1 MAVSKT
7 IVTGVKRLGM
17 TALTVTFVA
26 LSALILTQTSAQAKS
41 YSFNT
46 VRIEGNQ
53 RVEAGTILSYAD
65 IARGETVSSGRL
77 NDAYQSL
84 LGSGLFET
92 VDLQP
97 QGNTLVISVQ
107 EYPTINR
114 ISIEGN
120 KRLKDEDLQN
130 LLQSQSRRVYSPTTA
145 ERDAATLTDAYNVVG
160 RIAATVEP
168 KIIRRSDNRVDL
180 VFEIA
185 EGRVIEI
192 ERISF
197 TGNRNY
203 SDRRLRRILGTK
215 QAGIFRQLIGSD
227 TFVED
232 RIAFDRQVL
241 SDFYQSRGYV
251 DFDITN
257 VNAELTRERDAFFI
271 TFDVVEGQSFE
282 YGELTAVS
290 LLDDVDALAFQ
301 EIIKIKSGQT
311 YSPAGIEQT
320 IARMEREAL
329 QMGLNFVRVEP
340 RVIRNDRD
348 LTLDVE
354 FELSRGPRV
363 FVERIDIEGNNTTL
377 DRVIRRE
384 FKIVEGDPF
393 NPREIRQSA
402 ERIRALGYFGNAE
415 VSASEGSSAD
425 SVVVDVDVEE
435 VPTGQLGFG
444 ISYSVNDGVG
454 LGLNF
459 SERNFLG
466 RGQEFA
472 FTFNTASANR
482 TYELSFYEPA
492 FLGRDLR
499 AGFDFGYRT
508 TNNDFATFDSRKFT
522 FAPSITFPVSENGR
536 LSLSYTYR
544 QEELFNVDDDTSL
557 LIKNDADSGAQ
568 TTSSIG
574 YLYSFDSRR
583 TGLDPNTGYIFR
595 FGQELAGLGGD
606 IEYVKTTAYLGAET
620 KVFNEELTLR
630 AVVEAGALNTSGT
643 DSRITDRF
651 FGNGKIRGFEP
662 NGIGP
667 RDTSV
672 DGDNALGGNYFAALR
687 LEANFALPLP
697 EEYGLSAGL
706 YYDVG
711 SVWGLDNTDGG
722 SASLPFDVDD
732 SSSLRTAVGFS
743 VFWETGLG
751 PLRFNFSNPLQYEDY
766 DNRQYFDLT
775 ISTRF

>member
-77 NDAYQSL
+77 NVAYQSL

-257 VNAELTRERDAFFI
+257 VNAELTRERDAFLI

-557 LIKNDADSGAQ
+557 LIKNDADAGAQ

-722 SASLPFDVDD
+722 SASSPFDVDD

>member
-1 MAVSKT
+1 M
-7 IVTGVKRLGM
+7 
-17 TALTVTFVA
+17 
-26 LSALILTQTSAQAKS
+26 
-41 YSFNT
+41 
-46 VRIEGNQ
+46 
-53 RVEAGTILSYAD
+53 
-65 IARGETVSSGRL
+65 
-77 NDAYQSL
+77 
-84 LGSGLFET
+84 
-92 VDLQP
+92 
-97 QGNTLVISVQ
+97 
-107 EYPTINR
+107 
-114 ISIEGN
+114 
-120 KRLKDEDLQN
+120 
-130 LLQSQSRRVYSPTTA
+130 
-145 ERDAATLTDAYNVVG
+145 
-160 RIAATVEP
+160 
-168 KIIRRSDNRVDL
+168 
-180 VFEIA
+180 
-185 EGRVIEI
+185 
-192 ERISF
+192 
-197 TGNRNY
+197 
-203 SDRRLRRILGTK
+203 
-215 QAGIFRQLIGSD
+215 
-227 TFVED
+227 
-232 RIAFDRQVL
+232 
-241 SDFYQSRGYV
+241 
-251 DFDITN
+251 
-257 VNAELTRERDAFFI
+257 
-271 TFDVVEGQSFE
+271 
-282 YGELTAVS
+282 
-290 LLDDVDALAFQ
+290 
-301 EIIKIKSGQT
+301 
-311 YSPAGIEQT
+311 
-320 IARMEREAL
+320 
-329 QMGLNFVRVEP
+329 
-340 RVIRNDRD
+340 
-348 LTLDVE
+348 
-354 FELSRGPRV
+354 
-363 FVERIDIEGNNTTL
+363 
-377 DRVIRRE
+377 
-384 FKIVEGDPF
+384 
-393 NPREIRQSA
+393 
-402 ERIRALGYFGNAE
+402 
-415 VSASEGSSAD
+415 
-425 SVVVDVDVEE
+425 
-435 VPTGQLGFG
+435 
-444 ISYSVNDGVG
+444 
-454 LGLNF
+454 
-459 SERNFLG
+459 
-466 RGQEFA
+466 
-472 FTFNTASANR
+472 
-482 TYELSFYEPA
+482 
-492 FLGRDLR
+492 GRDLR

>member
-17 TALTVTFVA
+17 TAFTVTFVA
-26 LSALILTQTSAQAKS
+26 LSALILTQTSAQAQS

-46 VRIEGNQ
+46 VQIEGNQ

-145 ERDAATLTDAYNVVG
+145 ERDAATLTDAYNVAG

-257 VNAELTRERDAFFI
+257 VNAELTRGRDAFLI

-544 QEELFNVDDDTSL
+544 QEELLNVDDDTSL
-557 LIKNDADSGAQ
+557 LIKNDADAGAQ

-722 SASLPFDVDD
+722 SASSPFDVDE

>member
-17 TALTVTFVA
+17 TAFTVTFVA
-26 LSALILTQTSAQAKS
+26 LSALILTQTSAQAQS

-46 VRIEGNQ
+46 VQIEGNQ

-145 ERDAATLTDAYNVVG
+145 ERDAATLTDAYNVAG

-203 SDRRLRRILGTK
+203 PDRRLRRILGTK

-257 VNAELTRERDAFFI
+257 VNAELTRGRDAFLI

-544 QEELFNVDDDTSL
+544 QEELLNVDDDTSL
-557 LIKNDADSGAQ
+557 LIKNDADAGAQ

-722 SASLPFDVDD
+722 SASSPFDVDE

>member
-26 LSALILTQTSAQAKS
+26 LSALILTQTSAQAQS

-257 VNAELTRERDAFFI
+257 VNAELTRERDAFLI

-522 FAPSITFPVSENGR
+522 FAPSITFPVSESGR

-557 LIKNDADSGAQ
+557 LIKNDADAGAQ

-722 SASLPFDVDD
+722 SASSPFDVDD

>member
-26 LSALILTQTSAQAKS
+26 LSALILTQTSAQAQS

-84 LGSGLFET
+84 LGSDLFET

-257 VNAELTRERDAFFI
+257 VNAELTRGRDAFLI

-522 FAPSITFPVSENGR
+522 FAPSITFPVSESGR

-557 LIKNDADSGAQ
+557 LIKNDADAGAQ

-722 SASLPFDVDD
+722 SASSPFDVDD